1 MIGID
6 TNVLLRFLVHDD
18 PEQGEKARQFMTE
31 RTAEDPA
38 YVSAVVLAEVIW
50 FLRQRLNYS
59 KAQIVDM
66 LRLLIA
72 SSEIVIEHTEEL
84 ELLLAGSTFPAGDVA
99 DYLVAWSAGKV
110 GCRKVI
116 TFDRKAAQAVPGM
129 ELLA

>member
-18 PEQGEKARQFMTE
+18 PKQGEKARQFMTE

-59 KAQIVDM
+59 KSEIVDM

-72 SSEIVIEHTEEL
+72 SSEMVIEHTEEL
-84 ELLLAGSTFPAGDVA
+84 ELLLADPKAAAGDVA
-99 DYLVAWSAGKV
+99 DYLAAWSASRV
-110 GCRKVI
+110 GCSKVV
-116 TFDRKAAQAVPGM
+116 TFDRKAAQAIAGM

>member
-18 PEQGEKARQFMTE
+18 PKQGEKARQFMTE

-59 KAQIVDM
+59 AVG
-66 LRLLIA
+66 LHR
-72 SSEIVIEHTEEL
+72 
-84 ELLLAGSTFPAGDVA
+84 TFPPPKIS
-99 DYLVAWSAGKV
+99 LCEILTSP
-110 GCRKVI
+110 
-116 TFDRKAAQAVPGM
+116 PG
-129 ELLA
+129 EVNG